1 MGKRVLADRER
12 LAIESILEAAENS
25 CSKGSFLH
33 NIDELDARCK
43 AIWSDWE
50 YAILPFRRT
59 QDAKEKPHISPI
71 VSEFAS
77 GSESTATFQ
86 DTSYGQKIP
95 ARPSS
100 STRKPHVNIE
110 TQVSTNTNPVSTDSD
125 DSEQDTDPNP
135 PSPAPSKIDISHSRF
150 DTKISEQSDIKDTL
164 LSEETPTQLQTF
176 ENKPQKAKRSPSL
189 ASERATSQR
198 RRFDTSISTT
208 NTRGPGSGKS
218 TRERTSSVNSRN
230 TSQMSVSSSRPKSK
244 NTSFQSSKSRAKRQK
259 LEETESQQ
267 SVTVLP
273 NPAPPSH
280 SKISTKTVSSKPK
293 SVPNASC
300 DETELRSIP
309 GRETPIRRE
318 TNTSIHL
325 DPDPNIK
332 SDDVTRSQ
340 KKSEEVSESNP
351 LDDPVFAIMSRRN
364 EEEPFNCRE
373 SDSESSETEMTEE
386 SRANELT
393 DVVARLKM
401 CLDAAPKG
409 NRPTGRARRSGRK
422 RKTEQIQPFSRSDA
436 ARLRQENIALKSQ
449 VSRLLNALDR
459 SEVEI
464 KRLKGELQRQKQ
476 DNAKQQ
482 AVIAYL
488 KEQKLYGRH

>member
-12 LAIESILEAAENS
+12 LAIESILEDAENS
-25 CSKGSFLH
+25 YSKGSFLQ

-59 QDAKEKPHISPI
+59 QDAKDKPHVSPI

-100 STRKPHVNIE
+100 NTQKPHVNIE

-135 PSPAPSKIDISHSRF
+135 QFPVPSKIDVSHSRF
-150 DTKISEQSDIKDTL
+150 DTKTSEQSDIKDTL
-164 LSEETPTQLQTF
+164 LSEETPTQLQTLK
-176 ENKPQKAKRSPSL
+176 NNPPKARRSPSL

-198 RRFDTSISTT
+198 RRFDTST
-208 NTRGPGSGKS
+208 NRGSGSGKS
-218 TRERTSSVNSRN
+218 TKERTSTVNSRT
-230 TSQMSVSSSRPKSK
+230 TSQMSVSSSKPKPK
-244 NTSFQSSKSRAKRQK
+244 NTSFQSSKSRVKKQK
-259 LEETESQQ
+259 TEENE

-273 NPAPPSH
+273 NPSH
-280 SKISTKTVSSKPK
+280 SKISTKTVSPKPK
-293 SVPNASC
+293 SVTNASC

-318 TNTSIHL
+318 ANTSIH
-325 DPDPNIK
+325 PNPSIK
-332 SDDVTRSQ
+332 SDDVPRSQ

-351 LDDPVFAIMSRRN
+351 LDDPVFAIMSKRN
-364 EEEPFNCRE
+364 EEEPLNCRE
-373 SDSESSETEMTEE
+373 SESESSETEMIEE
-386 SRANELT
+386 SRTNELT

-488 KEQKLYGRH
+488 KEQKLYGLR